1 MKRTATRLLSSPGT
15 FNHVGVGRFDS
26 GPWLAVMSD
35 TTIQIPTELRKRLK
49 DKRLPHESNY
59 GDTIERLL
67 GDSTGGQLWTEQEL
81 KDLVDRRIELAQR
94 H

>member
-1 MKRTATRLLSSPGT
+1 
-15 FNHVGVGRFDS
+15 
-26 GPWLAVMSD
+26 MSD